1 MFPDGFVS
9 FNVQTGTAFFE
20 VYDPVSGQVGVAPV
34 VLELGPEHAG
44 LIPKTRRTFTR
55 PSTRKTVTLTPASR
69 EENTMALPTNWQNA
83 TDCPYQAAYWA
94 DVQKL
99 MLAQPD
105 LAEKKARLIARER
118 DEKRF
123 SAAFHW
129 NGNSQRVRRA
139 IEAEQFADPL
149 AGERTWHQ
157 RVSAKLAQPYSA
169 WRMS

>member
-1 MFPDGFVS
+1 MFPPGFLS
-9 FNVQTGTAFFE
+9 FNIATQTAYFQVE
-20 VYDPVSGQVGVAPV
+20 DEDGQVAVEAVA
-34 VLELGPEHAG
+34 LE
-44 LIPKTRRTFTR
+44 IPAEMMGTLTPKSRRTFTR
-55 PSTRKTVTLTPASR
+55 PSTPQRR
-69 EENTMALPTNWQNA
+69 EENTVMALPTSWQNA
-83 TDCPYQAAYWA
+83 PDCPYQAAYWA

-129 NGNSQRVRRA
+129 SSNSERVRAA
-139 IEAEQFADPL
+139 IEAEEYSDPL
-149 AGERTWHQ
+149 AGERELHQ
-157 RVSAKLAQPYSA
+157 RVSLKIPKAYAS

>member
-44 LIPKTRRTFTR
+44 LIPKTPRKFTR
-55 PSTRKTVTLTPASR
+55 PSTPKNVTLTPAMR
-69 EENTMALPTNWQNA
+69 EENTDMALARNWQEA
-83 TDCPYQAAYWA
+83 VDCPYASSFWQ
-94 DVQKL
+94 DVQRL

-105 LAEKKARLIARER
+105 LREKRAREIVR
-118 DEKRF
+118 ERAPRRF
-123 SAAFHW
+123 AAAFHFDQ
-129 NGNSQRVRRA
+129 NSRIRLA
-139 IEAEQFADPL
+139 ILAEEEASPGT
-149 AGERTWHQ
+149 GERELHA
-157 RVSAKLAQPYSA
+157 RVALKLPAEYRA